1 MASAKGP
8 GAGLENLLYWGGDE
22 TSIRGDEGR
31 ADYASYQRTIY
42 STMHKLISYCG
53 CQKGKS

>member
-22 TSIRGDEGR
+22 TSIRGERNRMRVGQITLHTE
-31 ADYASYQRTIY
+31 DYIQHNA
-42 STMHKLISYCG
+42 
-53 CQKGKS
+53 